1 MPSIDVK
8 DLALGMNDQKQE
20 LEKALRLW
28 WCALSVREV
37 AANQKMIS
45 KVDRLHTLIHHL
57 DFL

>member
-1 MPSIDVK
+1 MSSINVK
-8 DLALGMNDQKQE
+8 DLAIGMNDQKQE

-28 WCALSVREV
+28 WCSLSVREV

-45 KVDRLHTLIHHL
+45 KVDRLHTLIHNL